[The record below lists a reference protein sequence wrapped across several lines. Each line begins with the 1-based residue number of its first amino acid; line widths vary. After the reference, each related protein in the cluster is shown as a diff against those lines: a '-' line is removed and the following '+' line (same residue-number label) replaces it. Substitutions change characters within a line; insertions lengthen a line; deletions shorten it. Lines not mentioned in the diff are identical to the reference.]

1 MKTKNSLP
9 HLKTALPCLLALS
22 AVIARGVTYEEI
34 VRAQRLRLQKPDTYK
49 EELAKERAAKTP
61 AAGSASADRLSKEMF
76 KAGGSVFWPHYLGQ
90 GTVYTRGVADMP
102 LAENSDRIAKYMKAM
117 PAKYNQRGVVTS
129 VNATFFN
136 LPIYVVD
143 SSDPA
148 TPRTRVH
155 FSGIA
160 SRRPYGKMNEILYP
174 EEGVPMPA
182 YAKAANPQRAGASA
196 MAIYD
201 LHTGIFREYFLILKN
216 EDGSWGGN
224 YGGWSKDMFDLPRK
238 NYAMQHIEGTDFVVG
253 MIGGLAQVG
262 IEEARRG
269 VVNHAICFTAANARR
284 GVFSWPAKGGDGTDD
299 SPDAPAQG
307 QWFRLPPDL
316 DLDELNL
323 GPFTR
328 LLAETVQK
336 WGGFASDKNVF
347 CHAFNCEPGF
357 QEEARTGQDPWT
369 QGGDLFKK
377 YKGKLGVIND
387 FPWELTE
394 WAPVDWG
401 KPEK

>member
-1 MKTKNSLP
+1 MDDF
-9 HLKTALPCLLALS
+9 
-22 AVIARGVTYEEI
+22 TYLE
-34 VRAQRLRLQKPDTYK
+34 
-49 EELAKERAAKTP
+49 
-61 AAGSASADRLSKEMF
+61 EMF

-182 YAKAANPQRAGASA
+182 YAKAANPQRAGDSA

-224 YGGWSKDMFDLPRK
+224 YGHCIQIDHG
-238 NYAMQHIEGTDFVVG
+238 
-253 MIGGLAQVG
+253 GGLETLYSRYADKLY
-262 IEEARRG
+262 RRLCPLLYAG
-269 VVNHAICFTAANARR
+269 GHA
-284 GVFSWPAKGGDGTDD
+284 
-299 SPDAPAQG
+299 
-307 QWFRLPPDL
+307 
-316 DLDELNL
+316 
-323 GPFTR
+323 
-328 LLAETVQK
+328 
-336 WGGFASDKNVF
+336 
-347 CHAFNCEPGF
+347 
-357 QEEARTGQDPWT
+357 
-369 QGGDLFKK
+369 
-377 YKGKLGVIND
+377 
-387 FPWELTE
+387 
-394 WAPVDWG
+394 
-401 KPEK
+401 